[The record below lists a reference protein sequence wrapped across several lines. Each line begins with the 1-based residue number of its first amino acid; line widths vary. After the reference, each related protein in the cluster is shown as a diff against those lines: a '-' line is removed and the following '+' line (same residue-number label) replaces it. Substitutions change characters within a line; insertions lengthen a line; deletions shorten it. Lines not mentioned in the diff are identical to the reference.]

1 MKVENYTGN
10 KITSY
15 ETARKK
21 IRNNKEHKKLT
32 EFWDGDLEDERTVL
46 HSATIYKLVLP
57 GIKTVLWVKANWEI
71 LKGVR
76 REEAMQNFFLSLSRV
91 VSGQPLDSN
100 KWSYLETN

>member
-32 EFWDGDLEDERTVL
+32 EF
-46 HSATIYKLVLP
+46 
-57 GIKTVLWVKANWEI
+57 
-71 LKGVR
+71 
-76 REEAMQNFFLSLSRV
+76 
-91 VSGQPLDSN
+91 
-100 KWSYLETN
+100 